1 MAEKTVL
8 LTQEAGVATLTLN
21 RPSSLNSLDRELLDD
36 LTAAIQT
43 VRDDPAVRVV
53 VLTGAGKGFCAGGD
67 LFYIISLPSAVAARN
82 FVVRAGNTVAMLVD
96 LPKPVVVMINGVAAG
111 GGFNLAMAGDVVFC
125 ARSAR
130 FGQSFA
136 KVGLVPDCGGMY
148 LLPRVVGLHKAKELM
163 FTGDLIDAA
172 TAAQLGVVNRVVPD
186 EELARVTYEFARR
199 LAQSAPLALGL
210 MKRALN
216 RSVNLDLPDVLELEA
231 DLQSLCTQ
239 TRDHREGVAAFKEK
253 RAPVFTGE

>member
-8 LTQEAGVATLTLN
+8 LTQTDGVATITLN
-21 RPSSLNSLDRELLDD
+21 RPAALNALDRQLVDD
-36 LTAAIQT
+36 LTETLQT
-43 VRDDPAVRVV
+43 VQEDPAARVV

-67 LFYIISLPSAVAARN
+67 LFYILSLPSPTAARD
-82 FVVRAGNTVAMLVD
+82 FVVRAGNTVALLMAM
-96 LPKPVVVMINGVAAG
+96 PKPVIAMVNGVAAG
-111 GGFNLAMAGDVVFC
+111 AGFNLALACDIIFC
-125 ARSAR
+125 AQSAR

-172 TAAQLGVVNRVVPD
+172 TAQDLGVVNRVVPD
-186 EELARVTYEFARR
+186 ADLKQVTYDFARR
-199 LAQSAPLALGL
+199 LAQGAPIALGL

-216 RSVNLDLPDVLELEA
+216 RSVNMDLADVLELEA

-239 TRDHREGVAAFKEK
+239 TQDHKEGVAAFKEK
-253 RAPVFTGE
+253 RAPVFTGQ